1 MKKLPLKSF
10 DVRELGISEMIQQQ
24 GGATVMDIVAGYVA
38 PIAAYATAILAALGG
53 IAYGIYDVFKSKEA

>member
-1 MKKLPLKSF
+1 MKKLRLKSF

-38 PIAAYATAILAALGG
+38 PIAACVTAILAALGG
-53 IAYGIYDVFKSKEA
+53 IAYGIYDVFTSKEA